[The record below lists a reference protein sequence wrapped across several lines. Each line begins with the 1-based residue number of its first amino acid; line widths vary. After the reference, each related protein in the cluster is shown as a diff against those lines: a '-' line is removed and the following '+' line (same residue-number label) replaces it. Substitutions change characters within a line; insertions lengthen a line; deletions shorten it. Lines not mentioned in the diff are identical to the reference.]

1 MSKKDYNKTDI
12 GKRIRRIRQNLG
24 MTLEEFG
31 KLFGTSKSIVYR
43 WENGTSL
50 PNPERL
56 KNIAKIGDKTVDEI
70 LYGNLGEY
78 LTSLLHGLSDKL
90 MNDDSIPDM
99 LAKNIFSNTRSKYYQ
114 SNREITEHFAN
125 INSFEELER
134 DFKET
139 SEKAIFL
146 AKNGQYRDEA
156 IYKEFKSDIEK
167 ALYYFLD
174 YYMYPDFNEEYPLN
188 PDVPFMLNYTVP
200 EGMNEEFR
208 NEVEKATYKFL
219 DELEEI
225 FNKCN

>member
-1 MSKKDYNKTDI
+1 MKKNKEKI
-12 GKRIRRIRQNLG
+12 GQRIKAIRLSLG
-24 MTLEEFG
+24 MTTKDFG
-31 KLFGTSKSIVYR
+31 ALLGATDSNVSSWEKGRTS
-43 WENGTSL
+43 

-56 KNIAKIGDKTVDEI
+56 RNIAKLGNMTVDEI

-78 LTSLLHGLSDKL
+78 LTFLLHGLSDKL

-99 LAKNIFSNTRSKYYQ
+99 LAKNIFSNIRSKYYQ

-134 DFKET
+134 DFKES

-200 EGMNEEFR
+200 EGMNEEFK